1 MNNMIL
7 LLKQLERQG
16 VKLALNDKGQLIS
29 QSSKEAVT
37 PAIGATIKAHKDE
50 LVRCLAARAAFEAPI
65 EVQGAL
71 SGPLSSSQSGLWF
84 IEQYEEAS
92 HLYNM
97 PVYFRVKGE
106 LDTAALEFAFDHLFA
121 RHPSMRTASSRTRR
135 AGGPRRSCPT
145 RPSSCRLRT

>member
-65 EVQGAL
+65 LAQRGRESKG
-71 SGPLSSSQSGLWF
+71 SGCQ
-84 IEQYEEAS
+84 
-92 HLYNM
+92 
-97 PVYFRVKGE
+97 KGN
-106 LDTAALEFAFDHLFA
+106 
-121 RHPSMRTASSRTRR
+121 RI
-135 AGGPRRSCPT
+135 
-145 RPSSCRLRT
+145 